1 MPGDLRQERDPRGE
15 NDLRRERGRTT
26 RERLIAAGRELFGEL
41 GYEAT
46 SVEAVLQRA
55 GVARGGLYHHFD
67 SKKSLF
73 DAVLDRVVAEVSDQ
87 VSAAARGLDP
97 VAGLRAGCA
106 AWLTAAMDPAV
117 QRIVLLDPPSVV
129 GWNRWRELDELHTLG
144 RLRRSLELIA
154 ASGRIPGDHVDL
166 LAHMVLA
173 SVSEAS
179 SHIARAADKSAALK
193 AGLATVDLLIDR
205 LVTPPVR

>member
-1 MPGDLRQERDPRGE
+1 VGDGSG
-15 NDLRRERGRTT
+15 DLRREKGRTT
-26 RERLIAAGRELFGEL
+26 RERLIVAGRELFGDL
-41 GYEAT
+41 GFEAT
-46 SVEAVLQRA
+46 SIEAVLHRA

-73 DAVLDRVVAEVSDQ
+73 DAVLDRVIAEISDQ
-87 VSAAARGLDP
+87 VAAAARGLDP

-106 AWLTAAMDPAV
+106 AWLTAAMDPGV

-129 GWNRWRELDELHTLG
+129 GWDRWRQLDELHTLG
-144 RLRRSLELIA
+144 RLRKSLELIA
-154 ASGRIPGDHVDL
+154 AGGRIPGDHVDL

-173 SVSEAS
+173 SVSEAA
-179 SHIARAADKSAALK
+179 SHIARAEDQSAAFR
-193 AGLATVDLLIDR
+193 AGQATVDLLIDR